1 MHTNA
6 LIDTREVP
14 PTAMAALADHR
25 PASCRFCDPERLVLL
40 RTPGLGPTVVS
51 RLEAQGLSSL
61 QAMRDMGVERVVEL
75 VCRAVGSSAWK
86 NRHAALVKAL
96 SAATMSGETCPR
108 ARCSQTP
115 DTPTAD

>member
-6 LIDTREVP
+6 LIDNRNAP
-14 PTAMAALADHR
+14 PAEMAALADHR
-25 PASCRFCDPERLVLL
+25 SASRRFCDPERLVLL

-61 QAMRDMGVERVVEL
+61 QAMRDMGVERVVEM
-75 VCRAVGSSAWK
+75 VCLAVGSSAWK

-96 SAATMSGETCPR
+96 STATMIDEACPG
-108 ARCSQTP
+108 ARSHQTP
-115 DTPTAD
+115 NTPTAD

>member
-1 MHTNA
+1 
-6 LIDTREVP
+6 
-14 PTAMAALADHR
+14 MAALADHR

-96 SAATMSGETCPR
+96 SAATMSGEACPR

>member
-6 LIDTREVP
+6 PIDNLEVP

-25 PASCRFCDPERLVLL
+25 PASRRFCDPERLVLL

-61 QAMRDMGVERVVEL
+61 QAMRDMGIERVVEM
-75 VCRAVGSSAWK
+75 VCLAVGSSAWK

-96 SAATMSGETCPR
+96 STATMIDEACPR
-108 ARCSQTP
+108 ARSHQTP
-115 DTPTAD
+115 NTPTAD